1 MRLEYT
7 TIEGTELMDELA
19 KLKQFL
25 TFMLQSRPEMPG
37 EYFAREPHPTHMR
50 EASELIRSCHDF
62 AMLAK
67 KFDVESVLLAATRLS
82 VATSAPRG
90 KKDTSFEG
98 FSDDKESF
106 VAP

>member
-1 MRLEYT
+1 LRLEYA

-19 KLKQFL
+19 KLRQFL
-25 TFMLQSRPEMPG
+25 TFMLQPKPGGPE

-82 VATSAPRG
+82 VASLGHGQAKAPGPDDHSAA
-90 KKDTSFEG
+90 
-98 FSDDKESF
+98 KESF
-106 VAP
+106 IAP